1 METKYPS
8 WNFYSFMFLLN
19 SELIPKNMD
28 KEKDIK
34 VLLRLVSMLLDHII
48 MTFVI
53 MICALI
59 SFGITYLIFGSL
71 AQAEYHKLLAILP
84 LVLFFLLFSIYFNK
98 DGIKGKSPAKRFLG
112 FVVVDNKTGVIAN
125 PIKTVLRNSTLI
137 IWPIEVIVSIFSPS
151 RRIGDYIAG
160 TKLIVDDKTLK
171 SDVEVHKLIASF
183 FIGISLLLP
192 FIGLQMLIM
201 GFTYS

>member
-1 METKYPS
+1 
-8 WNFYSFMFLLN
+8 
-19 SELIPKNMD
+19 
-28 KEKDIK
+28 
-34 VLLRLVSMLLDHII
+34 MLLDHII

-59 SFGITYLIFGSL
+59 SFGITYLVFGTSPES
-71 AQAEYHKLLAILP
+71 EYHKLLAIMP
-84 LVLFFLLFSIYFNK
+84 LILFFLLFSIYFNK

-160 TKLIVDDKTLK
+160 TKLIEDDKTLK
-171 SDVEVHKLIASF
+171 ADLEVSKLIASY
-183 FIGISLLLP
+183 FIGILFLLP
-192 FIGLQMLIM
+192 LIGIQMLIV
-201 GFTYS
+201 GFTAYS